1 MTRDAI
7 HAIAACEGFDC
18 KCCEKRNACSRV
30 GVGYT
35 PRHREN
41 LVAREYVK
49 LEQELCP
56 SGPFLITATALHA
69 MESFARSECLGLSR
83 EERDHVAGSLAVLR
97 ERYDEYRERAVA
109 AEEIVRYGT

>member
-7 HAIAACEGFDC
+7 HAIAACEDFDC
-18 KCCEKRNACSRV
+18 KHCEKRNAYAHA

-49 LEQELCP
+49 LEKELRP
-56 SGPFLITATALHA
+56 AGPFLIIATALHA
-69 MESFARSECLGLSR
+69 MEAFAESECLGLSR
-83 EERDHVAGSLAVLR
+83 EERDHVAGALAVLR
-97 ERYDEYRERAVA
+97 ERYDEYRDRAVS
-109 AEEIVRYGT
+109 ETSHE